1 MENRGKNL
9 SAIDETVVKVNK
21 KRYYVSLD
29 VERNELILMRVY
41 TARNYLTAKLFV
53 RKELK
58 YCENK
63 VCC

>member
-9 SAIDETVVKVNK
+9 SAIDKTVVKVNK

-41 TARNYLTAKLFV
+41 TARNYLTAKV
-53 RKELK
+53 IKELK